1 MLKKNNTISEIK
13 DIIGLT
19 SETKKSMVINY
30 SGDNMAVT

>member
-1 MLKKNNTISEIK
+1 MLKMNNTISEIK

-30 SGDNMAVT
+30 NRDNMDIT